1 MVNQAAAD
9 FWRLANSVDT
19 LHPEFLI
26 QTRHNPRV
34 KMRKLRRQQP
44 VKSKCSA
51 LFNRRAGAAALD
63 YILGLG
69 VILPLVAFA
78 IPAGKRIIQLTYEMV
93 CTLVA
98 WPMM

>member
-1 MVNQAAAD
+1 MRVQWRNRTATSGNAARSD
-9 FWRLANSVDT
+9 S
-19 LHPEFLI
+19 
-26 QTRHNPRV
+26 
-34 KMRKLRRQQP
+34 
-44 VKSKCSA
+44 
-51 LFNRRAGAAALD
+51 RAGVSTLD
-63 YILGLG
+63 YILVVG

>member
-1 MVNQAAAD
+1 M
-9 FWRLANSVDT
+9 
-19 LHPEFLI
+19 
-26 QTRHNPRV
+26 
-34 KMRKLRRQQP
+34 
-44 VKSKCSA
+44 
-51 LFNRRAGAAALD
+51 FNRRAGAAALD

>member
-1 MVNQAAAD
+1 MQNRQTKRPAD
-9 FWRLANSVDT
+9 SIRLA
-19 LHPEFLI
+19 
-26 QTRHNPRV
+26 TRH
-34 KMRKLRRQQP
+34 
-44 VKSKCSA
+44 
-51 LFNRRAGAAALD
+51 RRAGASTLD
-63 YILGLG
+63 YILVLG